1 MQILVV
7 DDEVLARTRLAKL
20 IERMEGYEVCG
31 EAEHGKAAIAAV
43 ESLDPELVLMDIK
56 MPGMDGLDAARA
68 ISLLEDPPAI
78 IFCTAYDNFALE
90 AFGVQAVGY
99 LVKPVTE
106 DQLKQA
112 LEKASRVNKLQRAI
126 LDERARMPATQRKNI
141 TAKTHKGIE
150 LIPIENIYCF
160 IADLK
165 YVTVIHKNGE
175 SIIDETLKEL
185 EGELMP
191 AFLRVHRNALVAIKS
206 IEGLARAAGGI
217 HEIVLKNSS
226 YRPMI
231 SRRHLSHVKTL
242 ISEL

>member
-7 DDEVLARTRLAKL
+7 DDEALARARLLKL
-20 IERMEGYEVCG
+20 IERMDGFDVCG

-68 ISLLEDPPAI
+68 ISQMEDPPAI

-90 AFGVQAVGY
+90 AFGVQAAGY

-106 DQLKQA
+106 EQLKQA
-112 LEKASRVNKLQRAI
+112 LEKASRVNKLQRAK
-126 LDERARMPATQRKNI
+126 LDERAAAPASQRKHL

-150 LIPIENIYCF
+150 LIPIENIHCF

-165 YVTVIHKNGE
+165 YVTVFHKNGE

-185 EGELMP
+185 EQELAP
-191 AFLRVHRNALVAIKS
+191 GFLRVHRNALVAVKC
-206 IEGLARAAGGI
+206 IEGLARTSGGVY
-217 HEIVLKNSS
+217 EIVLKGSTC
-226 YRPMI
+226 RPMI
-231 SRRHLSHVKTL
+231 SRRHLGHVKTL
-242 ISEL
+242 INEL